1 MASRKGVVLT
11 VIILAAITAASFS
24 LWLIPQNYEAT
35 FVVTDYESYLDGVK
49 NIHEVLEESTDIEYT
64 KLLADKITPQE
75 YVAVTEITT
84 TQVTAQISE
93 FITSKPSEQWQ
104 DSYINYME
112 GMRKFNEYVGE
123 TKVLANLIETGG
135 TQEEMDETIKKIESL
150 KSESKEFIKIS
161 DQSRPGP

>member
-1 MASRKGVVLT
+1 M
-11 VIILAAITAASFS
+11 
-24 LWLIPQNYEAT
+24 
-35 FVVTDYESYLDGVK
+35 
-49 NIHEVLEESTDIEYT
+49 EYT
-64 KLLADKITPQE
+64 KLLAGKITPQE
-75 YVAVTEITT
+75 YVVVTEITT